1 MRVNDLERGAHAEK
15 LLADVLLTEAF
26 EQVRQSILTHIE
38 SWPLEDTAGA
48 EKLRM
53 SLKLLRG
60 VRANLEH
67 AVRDG
72 KVAAYRLEEERRKK
86 PLTDIYR
93 EWREKRVK
101 SNAS

>member
-1 MRVNDLERGAHAEK
+1 MVTAVNDIERGIHADK
-15 LLADVLLTEAF
+15 LLADETLKSAF
-26 EQVRQSILTHIE
+26 EQLRQSILTQIE
-38 SWPLEDTAGA
+38 HWPIDDVSGA

-86 PLTDIYR
+86 NPIQWMRD
-93 EWREKRVK
+93 KVK
-101 SNAS
+101 HAS